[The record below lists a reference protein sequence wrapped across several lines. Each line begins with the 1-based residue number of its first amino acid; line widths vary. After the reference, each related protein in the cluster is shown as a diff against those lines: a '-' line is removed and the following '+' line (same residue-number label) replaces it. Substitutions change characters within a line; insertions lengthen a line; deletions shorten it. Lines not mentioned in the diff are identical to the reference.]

1 MYPFIYLKMELAQY
15 IFSPNIS
22 MNLIKCLIYRR
33 ETVKACLISSYKGGV
48 YQNNNVGQWLFSKV
62 GMVTESSRKVS
73 KSPLI

>member
-22 MNLIKCLIYRR
+22 MNSI
-33 ETVKACLISSYKGGV
+33 CLISSYKGGV

>member
-22 MNLIKCLIYRR
+22 MNLIKCRR

-62 GMVTESSRKVS
+62 DMVTESSRKVS